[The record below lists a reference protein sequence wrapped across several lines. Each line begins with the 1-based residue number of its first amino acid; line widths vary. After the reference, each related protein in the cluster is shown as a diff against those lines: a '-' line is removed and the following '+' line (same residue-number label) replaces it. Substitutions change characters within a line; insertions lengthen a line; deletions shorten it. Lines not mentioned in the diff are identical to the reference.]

1 VTVGPTRG
9 REGRTRRPMTAMRS
23 TSWRPERLLGV
34 PTAGRLAASCPTAK
48 SHRELPV
55 VAFPAN
61 DRQHLGSPG

>member
-1 VTVGPTRG
+1 
-9 REGRTRRPMTAMRS
+9 MTAMRS